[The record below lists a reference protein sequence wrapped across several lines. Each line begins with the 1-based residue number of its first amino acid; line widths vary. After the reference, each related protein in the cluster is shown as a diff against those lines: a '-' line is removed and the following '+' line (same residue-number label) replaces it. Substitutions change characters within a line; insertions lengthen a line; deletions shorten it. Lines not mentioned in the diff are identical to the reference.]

1 MYLNVERVG
10 VSSQHVIVYY
20 GATLVLICVVLSLL
34 TKKNHQFGFKQLY
47 IHGAGIF
54 SGGKKLPKRVVTIR
68 LDRLGVIIH
77 LDTGV
82 TRVSY
87 Y

>member
-1 MYLNVERVG
+1 M
-10 VSSQHVIVYY
+10 SSQHVIVFYS
-20 GATLVLICVVLSLL
+20 ATLVITGVVLSLL
-34 TKKNHQFGFKQLY
+34 TKKKHQLGFRQLY

-54 SGGKKLPKRVVTIR
+54 SGGTKLPKRVVTII
-68 LDRLGVIIH
+68 LDRLGVFIY

-87 Y
+87 

>member
-34 TKKNHQFGFKQLY
+34 TKKTISLDSNNY
-47 IHGAGIF
+47 IFMELEYFLEEKIAEAGCDDPIG
-54 SGGKKLPKRVVTIR
+54 SIGRY
-68 LDRLGVIIH
+68 H
-77 LDTGV
+77 
-82 TRVSY
+82 SS
-87 Y
+87 